1 MVRTTGGIGRHRQS
15 WHTVICPG
23 CGTDVQ
29 VRRTIHGKPLHIRRP
44 LRPRRP
50 PLPVHRAPRG
60 GPPAPSHGTHGELVE
75 AIAT

>member
-29 VRRTIHGKPLHIRRP
+29 VRRTIPGKPLHIHAHFDHDGHLCP
-44 LRPRRP
+44 CTELLEEDH
-50 PLPVHRAPRG
+50 LP
-60 GPPAPSHGTHGELVE
+60 
-75 AIAT
+75 